1 LTGQSGNPCVIDL
14 AGALPIDVDSG
25 GYWIAR
31 SSRAMTAKLSGPLR
45 FLTAQC
51 AFAHLLRAT
60 RLFHLEFSIVSCMY
74 AGTTIK
80 HLFRMPAEIR
90 TTNNIHG
97 EKVRLSDA

>member
-1 LTGQSGNPCVIDL
+1 MWQGLCPTEIPVVTGSPGQ
-14 AGALPIDVDSG
+14 A
-25 GYWIAR
+25 W
-31 SSRAMTAKLSGPLR
+31 SSRAMTAELSAPLR
-45 FLTAQC
+45 FLMAQC
-51 AFAHLLRAT
+51 AFAYLLRAT